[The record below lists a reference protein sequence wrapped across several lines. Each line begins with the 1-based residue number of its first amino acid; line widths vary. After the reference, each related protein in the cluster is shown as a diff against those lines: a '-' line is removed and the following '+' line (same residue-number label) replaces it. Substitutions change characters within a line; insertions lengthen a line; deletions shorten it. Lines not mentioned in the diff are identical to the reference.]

1 MKLYNDLFS
10 IIKKVPAQQP
20 DKNLLMYSS
29 QLVIMS
35 VKEDILLAQ
44 LKWCLDNGVAEDD
57 ICYKRLVNILS
68 EQFGYFDVA
77 VLIRQYKS
85 LKHEVAAMN
94 LYQEGQDE

>member
-29 QLVIMS
+29 QLVVMS

-44 LKWCLDNGVAEDD
+44 LKWCLDNGVSEDD

-85 LKHEVAAMN
+85 LRHEVATMN
-94 LYQEGQDE
+94 LY